1 MGANRVIDFPF
12 DIVWVAK
19 KCGLLEGKVRYS
31 GSEINVRCPLPDCG
45 DKGTH
50 LAINTEKNNWNCPH
64 CGSGGGLV
72 DLYAR
77 MGKSYILDRKEA
89 TRELY
94 RMWKDSSGVDAA
106 EQARRDEKRRRIL
119 DKVRRQE
126 AVAETVA
133 PIERRDAAY
142 RALLNYLPGL
152 TEEHLNNLRERGL
165 SYADIEQLRFKSL
178 LRPENHRQLCVPQS
192 LDTRDVS
199 GFYTYKGRRFVNTDS
214 QGILIP
220 YQDLHGR
227 IGMLELRMFGGKT
240 RYLRF
245 SSGTPEKGRSE
256 CAKSI
261 TAVHHVGIDLEY
273 PPEKVYLTEG
283 GLKAD
288 VANALSGLPFIAMA
302 GVNNPTGFKEALE
315 ELKKIGVQKIVM
327 AFDMDLYC
335 NPNVKK
341 GLARARAIIKEV
353 GFSVS
358 MLKWD
363 PDYKGIDD
371 WFWAKCKGLAEIA

>member
-12 DIVWVAK
+12 DIVWVAE

-45 DKGTH
+45 DKDMH
-50 LAINTEKNNWNCPH
+50 LAINVEKNTWNCPH

-77 MGKSYILDRKEA
+77 MGKSYPMDRKDA

-94 RMWKDSSGVDAA
+94 RMWKDSSGVDAV
-106 EQARRDEKRRRIL
+106 EQARRDEKRRGIL
-119 DKVRRQE
+119 EKIQRQE
-126 AVAETVA
+126 ASGETVA

-152 TEEHLNNLRERGL
+152 TEEHLDNLRERGL
-165 SYADIEQLRFKSL
+165 SYAEIEHMGFKSL
-178 LRPENHRQLCVPQS
+178 LRPENHRRLCVPQS
-192 LDTRDVS
+192 LDTQNIA
-199 GFYTYKGRRFVNTDS
+199 GFYTYKGRRFANTDFE
-214 QGILIP
+214 GILIP
-220 YQDLHGR
+220 YQDLYGL

-245 SSGTPEKGRSE
+245 SSGTPEDGRSE
-256 CAKSI
+256 CAKSV
-261 TAVHHVGIDLEY
+261 TTVHHVGIDLAE

-288 VANALSGLPFIAMA
+288 VAHALSGLPFIAMA
-302 GVNNPTGFKEALE
+302 GVNNPAGFKEALE
-315 ELKKIGVQKIVM
+315 ELKKIGVQTIVM
-327 AFDMDLYC
+327 AFDMDLYS

-341 GLARARAIIKEV
+341 GLMKARAIIKEV
-353 GFSVS
+353 GLFVS

-363 PDYKGIDD
+363 PAYKGVDD
-371 WFWAKCKGLAEIA
+371 YFWSKHKEQAEIA